1 MNTSKKAASFENIAS
16 AITNKGDSENKKKQ
30 ANKKQQQ
37 QQQQQQHPSSSNRI
51 HNYDPVVYKCRSFFY
66 DKARR

>member
-1 MNTSKKAASFENIAS
+1 MNTSKKAASFENITS
-16 AITNKGDSENKKKQ
+16 AITNKGDSENKKNKQ
-30 ANKKQQQ
+30 TKKQQQ
-37 QQQQQQHPSSSNRI
+37 QQQQNPSSSNRI

>member
-37 QQQQQQHPSSSNRI
+37 HPSSSNRI

>member
-37 QQQQQQHPSSSNRI
+37 QQHPSSSNRI